1 MLFFG
6 VNILITI
13 TISLIMGIFG
23 VGHWLTASG
32 INYSA
37 LMVFCL
43 LWGMGGSFINLLISK
58 WLAKKMMGV
67 EIVSSTGQYKDLVQ
81 MVHSSAKRAGMT
93 TMPEV
98 GVYNSP
104 DINAFAT
111 GPSKKNSLVAVST
124 GLLNRMSAQ
133 EIEGVVGHEVA
144 HIANGDMVTMTLIQG
159 VMNAFVMFFARI
171 AAYAVSQAMRGDRD
185 DDNRGG
191 ATNGFMFHMIV
202 MGFELVFGILASLV
216 INAFSRYREFRADEG
231 GARLAGKEK
240 MIAALEGLKRNM
252 NMRLDEN
259 AEQPNKSFQTM
270 QISTRKSGG
279 FLKLFSTH
287 PDLDDRIKA
296 LTKRRAY

>member
-13 TISLIMGIFG
+13 TISLIMGFFG
-23 VGHWLTASG
+23 VGHWLDANG

-37 LMVFCL
+37 LMIFCL

-67 EIVSSTGQYKDLVQ
+67 EIVSATGQYADLVQ

-98 GVYNSP
+98 GVYHSP

-111 GPSKKNSLVAVST
+111 GPSKNNSLVAVST
-124 GLLNRMSAQ
+124 GLLTRMSKQ

-171 AAYAVSQAMRGDRD
+171 AAYAVTQAMRGDREEN
-185 DDNRGG
+185 NRG
-191 ATNGFMFHMIV
+191 NSHGFMFHMIV
-202 MGFELVFGILASLV
+202 MAFEIVFGILAALV
-216 INAFSRYREFRADEG
+216 INAFSRYREYRADEG

-252 NMRLDEN
+252 NMRFDEN
-259 AEQPNKSFQTM
+259 AQEPSKAFQTM
-270 QISTRKSGG
+270 QISTRKKAG
-279 FLKLFSTH
+279 FFKLFSTH

-296 LTKRRAY
+296 LTRRRAY